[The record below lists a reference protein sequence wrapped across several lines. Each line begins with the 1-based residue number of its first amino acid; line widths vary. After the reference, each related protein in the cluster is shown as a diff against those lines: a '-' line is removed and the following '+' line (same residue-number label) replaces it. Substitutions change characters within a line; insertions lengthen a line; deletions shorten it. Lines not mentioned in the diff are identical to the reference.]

1 MTPFADNLCEKLTT
15 NLDELRRRV
24 TNFMQLEKLH
34 DIQNQ
39 VQVEGKLEK
48 HKWAILPPRL

>member
-1 MTPFADNLCEKLTT
+1 
-15 NLDELRRRV
+15 
-24 TNFMQLEKLH
+24 MQLEKLH